1 MKPPKSKFTQLNKI
15 LKSFAHMELKDY
27 VLQSSILV
35 LVLDFFLHDFAS
47 ANKPN
52 LQTLLVVNVGINF
65 L

>member
-47 ANKPN
+47 ANTYKH
-52 LQTLLVVNVGINF
+52 F
-65 L
+65 